1 MEAEGPETNE
11 PELHWQVWRQAPA
24 LSLPRVSLL
33 LAEIPLLASLA
44 GFHFFPRHP
53 VSSVHLVPAL
63 GCGLPSSP
71 DPTVRNE
78 SLFSPEK

>member
-11 PELHWQVWRQAPA
+11 PELNWQVWRRAPA

-44 GFHFFPRHP
+44 GFHFFP
-53 VSSVHLVPAL
+53 
-63 GCGLPSSP
+63 
-71 DPTVRNE
+71 
-78 SLFSPEK
+78 